1 MSSAQNPHHIVPT
14 RASVPLI
21 FSPHAPR
28 RIKVVIRYTD
38 GTVDTQWVQDD
49 RTGVTIDENRQVD
62 TVEVYPSES
71 QPRGPIDWA
80 TIRPVDWAVS
90 DPPRN

>member
-21 FSPHAPR
+21 FSLYAPR

-38 GTVDTQWVQDD
+38 GTVDTQWVQD
-49 RTGVTIDENRQVD
+49 RTGVTIDKNRQVD
-62 TVEVYPSES
+62 TAEVYP
-71 QPRGPIDWA
+71 QPREPI
-80 TIRPVDWAVS
+80 DWAVS